1 MRFKVEFKR
10 TISSILAVAMTFSIT
25 SVMPAVA
32 EEAAKYPYAVFAA
45 DEAAGIAVNTD
56 SFTLNGNIYTN
67 GVFSTTAQYP
77 NINGTVT
84 DYDDIEDNTEGE
96 ETEDVFDVNKDM
108 ILIHTKLAD
117 KYFTENCDTYNEDYT
132 YSDMNININN
142 SVYVTGKLNLYGNI
156 SLNNAVGAVS
166 DVDLSGGNLN
176 GNNTVIYSKFGDID
190 ITNSQ
195 ATVNGLIYAP
205 FGTVTIDCDNFNMN
219 GLIIAQNVVIDGYGA
234 NINYSSS
241 WAELVGT
248 ESEELSWTMD
258 DWQYLADTDDDG
270 LPNLIEKE
278 VGSDP
283 YNPDTDGDNLPDGYE
298 ALTLGTDPTKPDTD
312 DNGVLDCDEDFDEDG
327 LTNLQEYE
335 LGTEPYNEDTDGDGL
350 KDGEE
355 INTYGTD
362 PLKVDTDD
370 DGLDDGDEIYF
381 ETDPLNPDSDG
392 NGISDGDEK
401 RSQTFIHKV
410 ENEDCAVTEVHVTME
425 GTGNLQKTT
434 TVESIMNKDILCSD
448 VVGLVGEPFSIE
460 TTSQFDKAT
469 LTYVI
474 DKSKLGDTEFDNL
487 LFLWYDEENDNFVE
501 LDTVL
506 DEKNS
511 TVSVETTHFSKY
523 MIVNRE
529 EWYKAWSTELYP
541 SYYDHIPIG
550 LSTVL
555 VIDCSGSM
563 QYNDPYE
570 AGRKKAAESFIN
582 VLRNKDNVAII
593 AEDSVPQI
601 LCNFTSVSQKTTLL
615 NSLNKIYSLGGNNF
629 DASINE
635 SIRLLKTQTGAPK
648 KMIIFMSDGGCSVSD
663 SYLKTADNLGIPIYT
678 IGFGNGSDDRILE
691 HMADMTHGE
700 FYKAIT
706 TNDLADIYSE
716 IALDTFFDTED
727 TDHDG
732 LYDVFELA
740 GIRVQNG
747 QIVHTRYDLPD
758 TDNDG
763 LEDGVEIEPVPV
775 YKTVIRD
782 HKEQEETAGY
792 YFIMNSNPESNDD
805 SDDDGYSDIED
816 PDPMDKPEILG
827 DKYDFLDGE
836 IYYLAKM
843 TGIYPEYYMDVEG
856 NSTIPGTS
864 LIMYNYTGN
873 DNQKFKFEWCDVG
886 YKIHALNN
894 EHLVLTLNAND
905 DGSYSV
911 YMGNDLNLQGQLW
924 EVLPYNNGAN
934 GLLGEN
940 GLVIRSKVLYYENND
955 TVGQPLYLSYKNDQI
970 SVSTDRISNTRLM
983 TCAIADWTRFGD
995 AYMQYVGWNY
1005 TSNDKINRA
1014 MKNYTNNT
1022 KIGLKKY
1029 GDDKNIY
1036 FYNEKMLV
1044 INQSNGNFSDDGGLM
1059 FADVPMLGVICE
1071 LMAAFNAAT
1080 LAGENVNFFKT
1091 AAEFEYNALVLDI
1104 VTGGLFSNKTDYLK
1118 DGFYGSNP
1126 DKVSDWLDSLNL
1138 TYKTYKNPKIG
1149 DLEYAFDFGN
1159 ALAQEMD
1166 SEFTNGNVAYFSYK
1180 YESSIELGAFAK
1192 VVTYQKQHSVA
1203 GIKDDNSGMI
1213 ATFNRY
1219 SNYTEAQHNDGNTTY
1234 FNSIDEIANKEG
1246 CIFDVGYLIQ
1256 KK

>member
-1 MRFKVEFKR
+1 MFSKKKYGWKRYVQTQNKVKAETNVIRRIGFSYDRK
-10 TISSILAVAMTFSIT
+10 LA
-25 SVMPAVA
+25 SVIPASA
-32 EEAAKYPYAVFAA
+32 EEISRYPYAIFAA
-45 DEAAGIAVNTD
+45 DESAGIAVNTD
-56 SFTLNGNIYTN
+56 NFTLNGNAYTN
-67 GVFSTTAQYP
+67 GVFSATAQYP
-77 NINGTVT
+77 NISGTVT
-84 DYDDIEDNTEGE
+84 DADDIAIDDTADEENTED
-96 ETEDVFDVNKDM
+96 TFDVSKDM
-108 ILIHTKLAD
+108 ILIHTKLTN
-117 KYFTENCDTYNEDYT
+117 KYFTENCDTYDEDFT
-132 YSDMNININN
+132 YSDMNLNINDPI
-142 SVYVTGKLNLYGNI
+142 YVTGRLNLDGNI

-166 DVDLSGGNLN
+166 DIDLSGRNLN

-190 ITNSQ
+190 ISNSQ
-195 ATVNGLIYAP
+195 ASVNGLIYAP

-248 ESEELSWTMD
+248 ESEELSWTFD

-278 VGSDP
+278 IGSDP

-335 LGTEPYNEDTDGDGL
+335 QGTEPYNEDTNRNG
-350 KDGEE
+350 
-355 INTYGTD
+355 I
-362 PLKVDTDD
+362 P
-370 DGLDDGDEIYF
+370 
-381 ETDPLNPDSDG
+381 DG
-392 NGISDGDEK
+392 NEK
-401 RSQTFIHKV
+401 RLQTFIHEV
-410 ENEDCAVTEVHVTME
+410 ENEDCAVTEVRVSME

-434 TVESIMNKDILCSD
+434 SVESIMNKDILCSD
-448 VVGLVGEPFSIE
+448 VVGLVGEPFEIE

-474 DKSKLGDTEFDNL
+474 DKSKLGDTAFDNL
-487 LFLWYDEENDNFVE
+487 LFLWYDKENDNFVE
-501 LDTVL
+501 LETIL
-506 DEKNS
+506 DEANS
-511 TVSVETTHFSKY
+511 TVTVETTHFSKY

-541 SYYDHIPIG
+541 SYYDYAPSG
-550 LSTVL
+550 LSIVL
-555 VIDCSGSM
+555 VIECSGSM

-593 AEDSVPQI
+593 AEDSRPQI
-601 LCNFTSVSQKTTLL
+601 LCNFTSVNQKNTLL
-615 NSLNKIYSLGGNNF
+615 NSLNKIYSTGGNNF

-691 HMADMTHGE
+691 HMANMTHGE

-727 TDHDG
+727 TDDDG

-763 LEDGVEIEPVPV
+763 LEDGIEIEPVPV

-995 AYMQYVGWNY
+995 AYMQYVGWTY
-1005 TSNDKINRA
+1005 MSYSANDRA
-1014 MKNYTNNT
+1014 MKNYAKNST
-1022 KIGLKKY
+1022 KLPNILKNDSRYSSISSSYSKT
-1029 GDDKNIY
+1029 GC
-1036 FYNEKMLV
+1036 
-1044 INQSNGNFSDDGGLM
+1044 INGQGNFSKLKFGDTTFDGVG
-1059 FADVPMLGVICE
+1059 CE
-1071 LMAAFNAAT
+1071 VLATYNAMARQ
-1080 LAGENVNFFKT
+1080 GINVDLCKLT
-1091 AAEFEYNALVLDI
+1091 AEFEMNAIQITGPLADGKSGSKPERIPDCLESYSLSPGYTDSIIYINPFKTDSSQKENLKKIQEKLDKNGRVIFSAWNYNNGGIDLKYGVHTVYIEKGSSNI
-1104 VTGGLFSNKTDYLK
+1104 VIYNCYNSWTEPETSYASIEDMFSSSDPLFSTL
-1118 DGFYGSNP
+1118 
-1126 DKVSDWLDSLNL
+1126 V
-1138 TYKTYKNPKIG
+1138 IG
-1149 DLEYAFDFGN
+1149 IWY
-1159 ALAQEMD
+1159 
-1166 SEFTNGNVAYFSYK
+1166 
-1180 YESSIELGAFAK
+1180 
-1192 VVTYQKQHSVA
+1192 
-1203 GIKDDNSGMI
+1203 
-1213 ATFNRY
+1213 
-1219 SNYTEAQHNDGNTTY
+1219 
-1234 FNSIDEIANKEG
+1234 
-1246 CIFDVGYLIQ
+1246 
-1256 KK
+1256 

>member
-1 MRFKVEFKR
+1 
-10 TISSILAVAMTFSIT
+10 
-25 SVMPAVA
+25 
-32 EEAAKYPYAVFAA
+32 
-45 DEAAGIAVNTD
+45 
-56 SFTLNGNIYTN
+56 
-67 GVFSTTAQYP
+67 
-77 NINGTVT
+77 
-84 DYDDIEDNTEGE
+84 
-96 ETEDVFDVNKDM
+96 M
-108 ILIHTKLAD
+108 IFIHTKLTN

-142 SVYVTGKLNLYGNI
+142 SVYVTGRLSLDGNI

-190 ITNSQ
+190 ISNSQ
-195 ATVNGLIYAP
+195 ASVNGLIYAP

-732 LYDVFELA
+732 LYDVFKLC
-740 GIRVQNG
+740 Q
-747 QIVHTRYDLPD
+747 
-758 TDNDG
+758 
-763 LEDGVEIEPVPV
+763 
-775 YKTVIRD
+775 
-782 HKEQEETAGY
+782 
-792 YFIMNSNPESNDD
+792 
-805 SDDDGYSDIED
+805 
-816 PDPMDKPEILG
+816 
-827 DKYDFLDGE
+827 
-836 IYYLAKM
+836 
-843 TGIYPEYYMDVEG
+843 
-856 NSTIPGTS
+856 
-864 LIMYNYTGN
+864 
-873 DNQKFKFEWCDVG
+873 
-886 YKIHALNN
+886 
-894 EHLVLTLNAND
+894 
-905 DGSYSV
+905 
-911 YMGNDLNLQGQLW
+911 
-924 EVLPYNNGAN
+924 
-934 GLLGEN
+934 
-940 GLVIRSKVLYYENND
+940 
-955 TVGQPLYLSYKNDQI
+955 
-970 SVSTDRISNTRLM
+970 
-983 TCAIADWTRFGD
+983 
-995 AYMQYVGWNY
+995 
-1005 TSNDKINRA
+1005 
-1014 MKNYTNNT
+1014 
-1022 KIGLKKY
+1022 
-1029 GDDKNIY
+1029 
-1036 FYNEKMLV
+1036 
-1044 INQSNGNFSDDGGLM
+1044 
-1059 FADVPMLGVICE
+1059 
-1071 LMAAFNAAT
+1071 
-1080 LAGENVNFFKT
+1080 
-1091 AAEFEYNALVLDI
+1091 
-1104 VTGGLFSNKTDYLK
+1104 
-1118 DGFYGSNP
+1118 
-1126 DKVSDWLDSLNL
+1126 
-1138 TYKTYKNPKIG
+1138 
-1149 DLEYAFDFGN
+1149 
-1159 ALAQEMD
+1159 
-1166 SEFTNGNVAYFSYK
+1166 
-1180 YESSIELGAFAK
+1180 
-1192 VVTYQKQHSVA
+1192 
-1203 GIKDDNSGMI
+1203 
-1213 ATFNRY
+1213 
-1219 SNYTEAQHNDGNTTY
+1219 
-1234 FNSIDEIANKEG
+1234 
-1246 CIFDVGYLIQ
+1246 
-1256 KK
+1256 